1 MAHFKTIYGDVIVI
15 NQEQYDVLDR
25 RVRRT
30 SGWYHL
36 KNGESVRIESL
47 AFLSPFNPTPKR
59 APAKRKKKK
68 AVRKP
73 AKVEINEA
81 IIETGKIGEAEES
94 S

>member
-25 RVRRT
+25 RVRKT

-47 AFLSPFNPTPKR
+47 AFLSPFNPKR
-59 APAKRKKKK
+59 APAKHVKKK
-68 AVRKP
+68 AAKKP